1 MASYHCQVKAVS
13 RAEGRSATAAAAY
26 RSGARIACDREGRVH
41 DYTRRDGV
49 ERTFIVAPADAPTWA
64 QDRERLWNAVE
75 AAERRK
81 DAKVAREWE
90 VALPHELPAAE
101 REALARAYAGE
112 LVSRYGVAAD
122 VAIHRPG
129 REGDRRNHHAHI
141 LVTTRRIGPE
151 GLGAKT
157 RELDVRQT
165 SSQEIAAMRELW
177 ADMQNRALERQG
189 AAERVD
195 HRSLPERRREA
206 EARGD
211 AEAAAVLDRPAEQH
225 MGPQATEMERR
236 ELREAARDGR
246 DYRPVTERGRQV
258 HEARGVRGLL
268 GQVREL
274 RQRYGEAR
282 GQGASPLA
290 ALRASLG
297 QARGPA
303 PERAGGAGLLGTLRA
318 GMGLAGERM
327 ERAAAGGAAERSPDQ
342 ERVGPDEARFGEK
355 GPSAQAENQAADQQR
370 ERENE
375 AFRREQKTVAD
386 ANERAKE
393 REREQGGRD
402 ALRTLRASQ
411 REQGPQK
418 QDRDREPERDR

>member
-1 MASYHCQVKAVS
+1 M
-13 RAEGRSATAAAAY
+13 
-26 RSGARIACDREGRVH
+26 
-41 DYTRRDGV
+41 
-49 ERTFIVAPADAPTWA
+49 
-64 QDRERLWNAVE
+64 
-75 AAERRK
+75 
-81 DAKVAREWE
+81 
-90 VALPHELPAAE
+90 
-101 REALARAYAGE
+101 
-112 LVSRYGVAAD
+112 AAD
-122 VAIHRPG
+122 VSIHAAG
-129 REGDRRNHHAHI
+129 ASDGDRRNHHAHI
-141 LVTTRRIGPE
+141 LVTTRRVGPE

-206 EARGD
+206 ETRGD

-225 MGPQATEMERR
+225 MGPQATGMERR
-236 ELREAARDGR
+236 ELREAVRDGR

-258 HEARGVRGLL
+258 HEARGVLGLL

-303 PERAGGAGLLGTLRA
+303 VERAGGGGLLGALRA
-318 GMGLAGERM
+318 GMGLGGAGGER
-327 ERAAAGGAAERSPDQ
+327 EASGGGARRSPDQ
-342 ERVGPDEARFGEK
+342 ERAGPDETRFGEK
-355 GPSAQAENQAADQQR
+355 APSAQAENQAADQQR
-370 ERENE
+370 EREGE

-386 ANERAKE
+386 PNERAKE
-393 REREQGGRD
+393 PEEQRNREQGERD
-402 ALRTLRASQ
+402 ALKNLRASQ
-411 REQGPQK
+411 REPGPQR